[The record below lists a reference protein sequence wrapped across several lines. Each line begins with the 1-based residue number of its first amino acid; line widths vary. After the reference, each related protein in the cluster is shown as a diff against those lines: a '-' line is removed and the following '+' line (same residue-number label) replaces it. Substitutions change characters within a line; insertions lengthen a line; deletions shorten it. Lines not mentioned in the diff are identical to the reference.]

1 MPYHLRTVDPACIFT
16 HTLILDVLARIL
28 PPETINAMLA
38 QTPYDMSES
47 GGPSRTGHLGM
58 RCVVSKL
65 RQYTITNVQHHEKLS
80 WAVGLYQRST
90 HTWRAPM
97 LI

>member
-38 QTPYDMSES
+38 QTPYDMS
-47 GGPSRTGHLGM
+47 
-58 RCVVSKL
+58 
-65 RQYTITNVQHHEKLS
+65 
-80 WAVGLYQRST
+80 
-90 HTWRAPM
+90 
-97 LI
+97 